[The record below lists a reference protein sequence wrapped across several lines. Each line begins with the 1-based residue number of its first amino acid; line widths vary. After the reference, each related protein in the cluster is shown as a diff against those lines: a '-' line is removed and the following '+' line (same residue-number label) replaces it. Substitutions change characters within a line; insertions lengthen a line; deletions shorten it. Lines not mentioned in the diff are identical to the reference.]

1 MKKFCQTCGDSFT
14 AFHDWIAICEPCANE
29 LVAKQGHFD
38 DDPEDETT
46 ED

>member
-14 AFHDWIAICEPCANE
+14 AYHDWIAICEACANE

-38 DDPEDETT
+38 DAPEDETT